1 MKETLRSSVR
11 DRAGDCCEYCRA
23 QGKFSHDSFS
33 IEHII
38 PVSKGGAVEDPEN
51 LAWSCLGCNNFKYTA
66 TSAYDLVT
74 ARIAPLFNPRTDD
87 WNSHF
92 RWSADFCSIIGLT
105 PVGRATVERLQLNR
119 PGLVSL
125 RGVLRAVGVHPPGQP
140 TGK

>member
-1 MKETLRSSVR
+1 MKEALRSLVR

-38 PVSKGGAVEDPEN
+38 PVSKGGAAEDPEN

-74 ARIAPLFNPRTDD
+74 AGIAPLFNPRTND
-87 WNSHF
+87 WNDHF
-92 RWSADFCSIIGLT
+92 RWSIDFSAIIGLT
-105 PVGRATVERLQLNR
+105 PTGRATVDRLQLNR

-125 RGVLRAVGVHPPGQP
+125 RVILREAGEHPPKQE